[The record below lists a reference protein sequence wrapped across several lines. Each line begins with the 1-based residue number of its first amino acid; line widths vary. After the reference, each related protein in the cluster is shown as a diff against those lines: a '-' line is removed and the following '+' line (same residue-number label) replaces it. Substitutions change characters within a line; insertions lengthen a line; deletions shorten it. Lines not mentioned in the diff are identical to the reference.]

1 MHKAPSLFFRRHFF
15 ALRHSR
21 PPYRSGS
28 LYAMIMRN
36 RSACFVLAVL
46 CLFHPLRAWSAQNQQ
61 LDREFQAAV
70 GQYEA
75 GQYAQAAAKL
85 EALLPDAQ
93 QSFDVQELIGLVYSA
108 QSLDAKAYPHL
119 QKAVQLKPDSA
130 AARTNLASNLVRTG
144 KPDLAEAQ
152 LKKAVALEPRNFDA
166 NHNLGELYV
175 QAGKIALAEPFLE
188 SAQRIDPSS
197 YDNGYDLSLAYLE
210 TGRVSDARRSVHDLL
225 RRKDTAEL
233 HNLLGEIEE
242 KDGQFVTA
250 ANEFELAAHA
260 DPSESNLFDWG
271 SELLL
276 HRTLEPAVEVFTQAV
291 ARYPNSPRLAIGLG
305 MAFYAR
311 GQYDQAIAAL
321 LQAADLN
328 PADPRSYLFLSRA
341 SDGSPNHAD
350 EVLQRFR
357 RFAELQPANARAQYY
372 YAMSLWKS
380 RRAQGSSFDPGEIA
394 ALLQKSLALDPQL
407 AEAHLQLGNL
417 YFDQKKYSDA
427 IPEFTRSLELNADLS
442 DARYRLGLAY
452 VRSGDKERGEAQL
465 ALYQCANEQHLNDL
479 EKQRAEIRQ
488 FVYSAKNSPAEKSE
502 KP

>member
-1 MHKAPSLFFRRHFF
+1 
-15 ALRHSR
+15 
-21 PPYRSGS
+21 
-28 LYAMIMRN
+28 MIMRN

-291 ARYPNSPRLAIGLG
+291 ARYQRKRVAV
-305 MAFYAR
+305 
-311 GQYDQAIAAL
+311 
-321 LQAADLN
+321 N
-328 PADPRSYLFLSRA
+328 PW
-341 SDGSPNHAD
+341 
-350 EVLQRFR
+350 V
-357 RFAELQPANARAQYY
+357 
-372 YAMSLWKS
+372 
-380 RRAQGSSFDPGEIA
+380 
-394 ALLQKSLALDPQL
+394 
-407 AEAHLQLGNL
+407 
-417 YFDQKKYSDA
+417 
-427 IPEFTRSLELNADLS
+427 
-442 DARYRLGLAY
+442 
-452 VRSGDKERGEAQL
+452 
-465 ALYQCANEQHLNDL
+465 
-479 EKQRAEIRQ
+479 
-488 FVYSAKNSPAEKSE
+488 
-502 KP
+502 